1 MFTVTGV
8 VHFLPGWRDDLA
20 AMIPPALVRPG
31 LPGPHLLVTVTGVLE
46 LGGAVAL
53 LVPAAAPYAAAG
65 LALLLAAMV
74 PADVAAARPGLPGP
88 HLLVTVTGVLE
99 LGGAVALLVPA
110 AALYA
115 AAGLAL
121 LMAAMFP
128 ANVSAARRGVP
139 LRGRPPTPLPLR
151 TVLQAVFIAAA
162 V

>member
-1 MFTVTGV
+1 MAPLIALVAGTVIARLLGIAGIDALDGMRPALRAGLAVMFTVTGV

-20 AMIPPALVRPG
+20 AMIPPALARPG

-53 LVPAAAPYAAAG
+53 LVPAAAP
-65 LALLLAAMV
+65 
-74 PADVAAARPGLPGP
+74 
-88 HLLVTVTGVLE
+88 
-99 LGGAVALLVPA
+99 
-110 AALYA
+110 YA

-151 TVLQAVFIAAA
+151 TVLQAVFIGAAVAAA
-162 V
+162 L